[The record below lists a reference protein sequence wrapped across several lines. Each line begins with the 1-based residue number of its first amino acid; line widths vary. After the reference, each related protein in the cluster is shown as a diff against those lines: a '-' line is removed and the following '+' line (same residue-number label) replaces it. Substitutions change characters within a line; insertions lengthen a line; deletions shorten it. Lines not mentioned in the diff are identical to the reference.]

1 MKNISEFGTEYKRL
15 AIMSKRK
22 SPHRILLLTN
32 DPDVWLLDMVE
43 YVHVTGEITENVGYL
58 IKDVPYLIELRKR
71 QGYDILQRTKLNGK
85 LFV

>member
-15 AIMSKRK
+15 VIMSKRK

-32 DPDVWLLDMVE
+32 DPDIWLLDMVE
-43 YVHVTGEITENVGYL
+43 YVHVTGEIVENVGYL
-58 IKDVPYLIELRKR
+58 SKDIPKLIELRQR
-71 QGYDILQRTKLNGK
+71 QGYDVLQRTKLNGK